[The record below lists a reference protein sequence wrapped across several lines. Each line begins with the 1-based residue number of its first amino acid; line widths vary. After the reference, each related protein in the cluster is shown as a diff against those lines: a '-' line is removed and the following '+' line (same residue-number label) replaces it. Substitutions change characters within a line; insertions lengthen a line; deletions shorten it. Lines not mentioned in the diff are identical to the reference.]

1 MAAVMFPVQNR
12 KLLHWPIINKEHRLS
27 DSLTKLIQAVRI
39 QDGCTDGLYLT
50 RPEVLPDSVGM
61 VFQHCH

>member
-12 KLLHWPIINKEHRLS
+12 KLLHWPIITREHRLS

-50 RPEVLPDSVGM
+50 RHEVLSSSIGM
-61 VFQHCH
+61 DFQHCH